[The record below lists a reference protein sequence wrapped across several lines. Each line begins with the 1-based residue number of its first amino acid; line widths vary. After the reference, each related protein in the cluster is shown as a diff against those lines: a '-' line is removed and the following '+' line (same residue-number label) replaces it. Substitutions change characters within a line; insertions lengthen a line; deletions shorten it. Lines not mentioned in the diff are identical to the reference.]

1 VVSRVFMLVYWGSLG
16 LLLAAALSLVPSAA
30 PLKPYALTL
39 YPMGSPNAFGAKV
52 NSTATPQ
59 TLFVP
64 HHSGELDVTFNGAAL
79 GADPQTA
86 ASQVN
91 RYQSAT
97 IVDLP
102 TAALASGQRAADLAL
117 HLKLNQNDAG
127 IGPAYAGPTQILR
140 AAFVAQCRFI
150 AMVQLLMPLALAFA
164 LIASLFLIFF
174 SSTPLRYFYFL
185 LCLLFNVLLEF
196 EPRIQIFGSPLRL
209 YISYVGTLYLFVLF
223 QTGSHWWNG
232 HQRERRIAALAALG
246 IAAILV
252 LMDAAF
258 GPDAPQTNVPRIVA
272 FALPAI
278 LIAVMSARRAVRT
291 LRDSLPLSQ
300 AAIAFASLVY
310 TAFLL
315 NLVRLYLPTGTTAL
329 FTIHF
334 LTKGMGALAISGLA
348 GVALAYEMGTYRVA
362 RRQVAQLSAITA
374 GHHLALDEQSRAL
387 KAEIE
392 RLVLLEERQRFTR
405 DMHDGIG
412 GQLLSMLLK
421 ARSGALD
428 AAVMEKDLTHSINDL
443 RLITASLD
451 ASDGTLHDALAGFAL
466 RAEDQA
472 KAAGLALEWTEEAGA
487 SALTLPPRAT
497 LELLRIM
504 QEAVTNIIR
513 HAQARAIRVHVTAT
527 NAGQTLEVEI
537 SDDGQGLSRQWEA
550 RLGSGIRNMRDRA
563 QRLGGTIHFGT
574 QAGSTGTRV
583 MLAFPIMQ
591 INPSD

>member
-1 VVSRVFMLVYWGSLG
+1 
-16 LLLAAALSLVPSAA
+16 
-30 PLKPYALTL
+30 
-39 YPMGSPNAFGAKV
+39 
-52 NSTATPQ
+52 
-59 TLFVP
+59 
-64 HHSGELDVTFNGAAL
+64 
-79 GADPQTA
+79 
-86 ASQVN
+86 
-91 RYQSAT
+91 
-97 IVDLP
+97 
-102 TAALASGQRAADLAL
+102 
-117 HLKLNQNDAG
+117 
-127 IGPAYAGPTQILR
+127 
-140 AAFVAQCRFI
+140 
-150 AMVQLLMPLALAFA
+150 
-164 LIASLFLIFF
+164 
-174 SSTPLRYFYFL
+174 
-185 LCLLFNVLLEF
+185 
-196 EPRIQIFGSPLRL
+196 
-209 YISYVGTLYLFVLF
+209 
-223 QTGSHWWNG
+223 
-232 HQRERRIAALAALG
+232 
-246 IAAILV
+246 
-252 LMDAAF
+252 
-258 GPDAPQTNVPRIVA
+258 
-272 FALPAI
+272 
-278 LIAVMSARRAVRT
+278 
-291 LRDSLPLSQ
+291 
-300 AAIAFASLVY
+300 
-310 TAFLL
+310 
-315 NLVRLYLPTGTTAL
+315 
-329 FTIHF
+329 
-334 LTKGMGALAISGLA
+334 
-348 GVALAYEMGTYRVA
+348 
-362 RRQVAQLSAITA
+362 VAQLSAITA

-583 MLAFPIMQ
+583 MLVFPIMQ